1 MAVKR
6 RGTKT
11 SVDSKAIEEFAARA
25 ADQDLPVQGQTTEK
39 TETTADRTADSGQV
53 WPAGVPKTLLVRYP
67 DPTIPQM
74 LAELARLD
82 ERSQHAIAVRAL
94 KRGLDALKNEIQ

>member
-11 SVDSKAIEEFAARA
+11 TVDSKAIEEFASRA
-25 ADQDLPVQGQTTEK
+25 ADQDRPVQEQA
-39 TETTADRTADSGQV
+39 TETTSARSAGNSQA

-82 ERSQHAIAVRAL
+82 ERSQQAIAVRAL

>member
-11 SVDSKAIEEFAARA
+11 TADSKAIEEFAARA
-25 ADQDLPVQGQTTEK
+25 SDRDLPVQEQTTEK
-39 TETTADRTADSGQV
+39 SETASAHTADSGQV

-67 DPTIPQM
+67 DPTVPQM